1 MAVRGIGFFDAKG
14 HYFKTPDEATMSDLA
29 SLLGRLGEGE
39 SLALGLAKTMLD
51 RRHEIEKI
59 FTDHD
64 DMIRTVAVT
73 QSSKVLP
80 LRSAT

>member
-29 SLLGRLGEGE
+29 CLLGRVGEGE

-59 FTDHD
+59 FRDHD
-64 DMIRTVAVT
+64 DMVRTVAVSE
-73 QSSKVLP
+73 SSKVLP
-80 LRSAT
+80 LRSAN